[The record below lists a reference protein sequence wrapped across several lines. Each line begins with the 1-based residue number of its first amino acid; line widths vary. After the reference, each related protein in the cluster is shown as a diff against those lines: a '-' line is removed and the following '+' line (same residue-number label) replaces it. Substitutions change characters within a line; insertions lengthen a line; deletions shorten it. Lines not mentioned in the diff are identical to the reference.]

1 MSQYRIYVLNA
12 QDCVAAALERLFRT
26 DREALE
32 KAEDLSAGQYA
43 AEVWQGERL
52 VARLG
57 GAFLLSESWL
67 AA

>member
-1 MSQYRIYVLNA
+1 MTPYRIYILNF
-12 QDCVAAALERLFRT
+12 DDVVEDEHEDRFGS

-32 KAEDLSAGQYA
+32 RAEDARAGEYA

-57 GAFLLSESWL
+57 GALRLDT
-67 AA
+67 